1 MPSGFSG
8 QIESQLLPSLNG
20 FDGDG
25 YSAEGVVIHSRYS
38 IAYSVNAQYN
48 NTMISSLPVLPF
60 GAFVRARR
68 QSLGIALNDF
78 AARIGIS
85 PAYWSRIE
93 RDMER
98 PPKDA
103 LIDACAQVL
112 GIDADEIYTQ
122 AGRLPPDLRPHL
134 KEIVQMWRKRRARQ

>member
-1 MPSGFSG
+1 M
-8 QIESQLLPSLNG
+8 IE
-20 FDGDG
+20 D
-25 YSAEGVVIHSRYS
+25 
-38 IAYSVNAQYN
+38 IARLRNAQYN
-48 NTMISSLPVLPF
+48 NTMNSSPPALPF

-93 RDMER
+93 RDMEK
-98 PPKDA
+98 PPKDE
-103 LIDACAQVL
+103 LIDACARVL
-112 GIDADEIYTQ
+112 GIDADEIYAQ

-134 KEIVQMWRKRRARQ
+134 KEIVVMWRNREIQP